1 MPPPTANNG
10 MLSGLLQTGK
20 FSDCTIVCQ
29 GKEFKLHKVVVCAQ
43 SPVIAAALE
52 KASKSQ
58 SSSLHITGFDLA
70 TVECMIDFLY
80 HEDYIIN
87 GDVLRMANTSNWA
100 PPPNTQGN
108 NLSPAHLASYESRFL
123 SFPVSGSLPPGPS
136 PPTTPPPAVVR
147 DSLLCHVEVN
157 ALGQHYGLPKLCDR
171 ANKYI
176 EDIISSDDFPTE
188 IFPYLAMAAHKSSED
203 DKLHDLIFSFAVEHV
218 QTLLKTPGFEKV
230 SNLPNFGFN
239 LLQRTAAKL
248 ETNENQLVQIQDQ
261 RVRDQENIDRL
272 QQDLSGLEERSSA
285 KSAECD
291 LATKKNL
298 DLVTERDSARQA
310 LDEERKQ
317 KLAAV
322 AGRDRIRQ
330 DYESERTRATTLL
343 SARDSLQNALNI
355 EKQNYAKLWSERATL
370 QQQMATLTTQHN
382 NIVIQKNTAKDVLTA
397 LEKKTDDLLDI
408 LDNRDCCRNCRNDF
422 GCWVED
428 AHTSFISP
436 TPDANPSLTHP
447 PAPIMA
453 PPEKSSSFLKVIAF
467 FDLLVK
473 LAATGALFG
482 ILVILL
488 RISSRLGDI
497 TSGDTPMVV
506 RISQQYDS
514 TPIRVAASQE
524 STAGY
529 FQVALTNSINNPV
542 HFKVDE

>member
-1 MPPPTANNG
+1 MPPPTASNG
-10 MLSGLLQTGK
+10 MLSGLLQSGK
-20 FSDCTIVCQ
+20 FSDCNIVCQ
-29 GKEFKLHKVVVCAQ
+29 GKEFKLHKVVICAQ
-43 SPVIAAALE
+43 SPAIAAALE

-58 SSSLHITGFDLA
+58 SNSLHIIGFDLA

-87 GDVLRMANTSNWA
+87 GDVLRMANTSKWV
-100 PPPNTQGN
+100 PPPNTQ
-108 NLSPAHLASYESRFL
+108 
-123 SFPVSGSLPPGPS
+123 VSGSLPPGPS
-136 PPTTPPPAVVR
+136 PPTPPPPAVVR

-157 ALGQHYGLPKLCDR
+157 ALGQHYDLPKLCDR

-188 IFPYLAMAAHKSSED
+188 IFPYLAIAAHKSSED
-203 DKLHDLIFSFAVEHV
+203 EKLHDLVFSFAVEHV
-218 QTLLKTPGFEKV
+218 QILLKTPGFEKV

-239 LLQRTAAKL
+239 LLQRTATKL
-248 ETNENQLVQIQDQ
+248 QANENQLVEIQDQ

-272 QQDLSGLEERSSA
+272 QQDLSGLEKRFSA
-285 KSAECD
+285 TSAECD
-291 LATKKNL
+291 LSSKKNL
-298 DLVTERDSARQA
+298 GLITEHNNLILERDNALGT
-310 LDEERKQ
+310 LDEEKKKYATLSSQDGARRKQ
-317 KLAAV
+317 V
-322 AGRDRIRQ
+322 WD
-330 DYESERTRATTLL
+330 
-343 SARDSLQNALNI
+343 
-355 EKQNYAKLWSERATL
+355 
-370 QQQMATLTTQHN
+370 LTTQLN
-382 NIVIQKNTAKDVLTA
+382 NATAQQKTAEDELTA
-397 LEKKTDDLLDI
+397 LKTKIGNLL
-408 LDNRDCCRNCRNDF
+408 
-422 GCWVED
+422 G
-428 AHTSFISP
+428 
-436 TPDANPSLTHP
+436 ANPSLTHP

>member
-1 MPPPTANNG
+1 MPPPTASNG
-10 MLSGLLQTGK
+10 MLSGLLQSGK

-29 GKEFKLHKVVVCAQ
+29 GKEFKLHKVVICAQ
-43 SPVIAAALE
+43 SPAVAAALE

-87 GDVLRMANTSNWA
+87 GDVLRMANTSKWA
-100 PPPNTQGN
+100 PPPNTQ
-108 NLSPAHLASYESRFL
+108 
-123 SFPVSGSLPPGPS
+123 VSGSLPPGPS
-136 PPTTPPPAVVR
+136 SPTTPPPAVVR

-157 ALGQHYGLPKLCDR
+157 ALGQHYDLPKLCDR

-203 DKLHDLIFSFAVEHV
+203 DKLHDLIFFFAVEHV
-218 QTLLKTPGFEKV
+218 QALLKTPGFEKV

-248 ETNENQLVQIQDQ
+248 QANENQLVEIQDQ

-285 KSAECD
+285 TSAECD
-291 LATKKNL
+291 LASKKNQ
-298 DLVTERDSARQA
+298 DLVTERNSARQA

-330 DYESERTRATTLL
+330 DYESERTRAAALL

-382 NIVIQKNTAKDVLTA
+382 NIVVQKNTARGKVTA
-397 LEKKTDDLLDI
+397 LQKKIKDLVGI
-408 LDNRDCCRNCRNDF
+408 MANREYCRNCENEF
-422 GCWVED
+422 GCWIED
-428 AHTSFISP
+428 ANTSFI
-436 TPDANPSLTHP
+436 
-447 PAPIMA
+447 
-453 PPEKSSSFLKVIAF
+453 
-467 FDLLVK
+467 
-473 LAATGALFG
+473 
-482 ILVILL
+482 L
-488 RISSRLGDI
+488 RC
-497 TSGDTPMVV
+497 
-506 RISQQYDS
+506 QYCRCRHYD
-514 TPIRVAASQE
+514 
-524 STAGY
+524 
-529 FQVALTNSINNPV
+529 
-542 HFKVDE
+542 

>member
-1 MPPPTANNG
+1 MIELKYNVDMPPPTVNNG
-10 MLSGLLQTGK
+10 MLSELLQTGR

-29 GKEFKLHKVVVCAQ
+29 GKEFKLHKLVVCAQ

-87 GDVLRMANTSNWA
+87 GDVLRMANTSKWA
-100 PPPNTQGN
+100 PPPNTQ
-108 NLSPAHLASYESRFL
+108 
-123 SFPVSGSLPPGPS
+123 VSGSLPPGPS

-176 EDIISSDDFPTE
+176 EDIISSDDFPIE
-188 IFPYLAMAAHKSSED
+188 IFPYLAIAAHKSSED
-203 DKLHDLIFSFAVEHV
+203 DNLHDLVFSFAVEHV

-248 ETNENQLVQIQDQ
+248 EANENQLVEIQDQ

-285 KSAECD
+285 TSAECD

-298 DLVTERDSARQA
+298 DLVTERDSARQV

-322 AGRDRIRQ
+322 AGRERIRQ
-330 DYESERTRATTLL
+330 DYESERTRAATLL

-382 NIVIQKNTAKDVLTA
+382 NIVVQKNIAKDVLTA

-408 LDNRDCCRNCRNDF
+408 LDNRECCRNCRNDF

-428 AHTSFISP
+428 ADTSFI
-436 TPDANPSLTHP
+436 
-447 PAPIMA
+447 
-453 PPEKSSSFLKVIAF
+453 
-467 FDLLVK
+467 
-473 LAATGALFG
+473 
-482 ILVILL
+482 
-488 RISSRLGDI
+488 
-497 TSGDTPMVV
+497 V
-506 RISQQYDS
+506 RCEHCRCRHYD
-514 TPIRVAASQE
+514 
-524 STAGY
+524 
-529 FQVALTNSINNPV
+529 
-542 HFKVDE
+542 